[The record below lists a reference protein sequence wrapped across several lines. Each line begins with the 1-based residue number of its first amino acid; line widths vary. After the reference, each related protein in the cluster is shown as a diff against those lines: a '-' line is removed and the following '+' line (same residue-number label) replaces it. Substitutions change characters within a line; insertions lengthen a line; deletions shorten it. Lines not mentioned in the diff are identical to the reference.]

1 MNWQGIPEP
10 FQEWWTKRGKAG
22 WFDVSRIPFDE
33 MEGWSF
39 DEPTGNLVHGSG
51 KFFTVEGLRVTD
63 GDGRGAWT
71 QPVIHQPEF
80 GVLGILVKEFDGVP
94 HCLMQAK
101 MEPGNVNTLQ
111 LSPTVQA
118 TRSNYTRVHGGQPTR
133 YLDHFRGPGRGEVL
147 VDTLQSEQGTWF
159 WHKRNRNMVARV
171 TGDVPLHEDHQWI
184 AWDDLRRMLR
194 IDDLVNM
201 DSRSVIA
208 SLPFPPG
215 TPGSGEAGGR
225 AHHSMGQLLSWFTEA
240 KTRCDWSARLVPL
253 AGVPGWTRSARRI
266 ADDAGDRFEVIAVR
280 VQAGNREVPGWTQP
294 LLAPRGQGLAAFVV
308 RRIDGVPHL
317 LARAGHEP
325 GLLDRVEIAPT
336 VQLPDAAL
344 GGSGG
349 APRFLDLVNGAT
361 RDQVRFDTVLSEEG
375 GRFYHARTRYRL
387 IEVGDEVPVR
397 VPEDFCWMTVSQL
410 MELVGHGH
418 YLNVEARTLLACAR
432 SL

>member
-1 MNWQGIPEP
+1 MTWEGVSEP
-10 FQEWWTKRGKAG
+10 IREWWTKRTRAG
-22 WFDVSRIPFDE
+22 WFDVTPIPFDE

-39 DEPTGNLVHGSG
+39 DASTGNLVHGSG
-51 KFFTVEGLRVTD
+51 RFFSVEGLRVT
-63 GDGRGAWT
+63 GGPGRRAWT

-80 GVLGILVKEFDGVP
+80 GVLGILVKDFDGVP

-101 MEPGNVNTLQ
+101 MEPGNINTLQ

-118 TRSNYTRVHGGQPTR
+118 TRSNYTRVHGGRPTR

-147 VDTLQSEQGTWF
+147 ADSLQSEQGTWF
-159 WHKRNRNMVARV
+159 WHKRNRNMVVRV
-171 TGDVPLHEDHQWI
+171 SEDVAPHEDHQWV

-208 SLPFPPG
+208 SLPFPPDPDDPADLRSG
-215 TPGSGEAGGR
+215 T
-225 AHHSMGQLLSWFTEA
+225 AHHSLGHVLSWFTEA
-240 KTRCDWSARLVPL
+240 KTRCEWSARLVPL

-266 ADDAGDRFEVIAVR
+266 ADDAGERFDVIAVR

-294 LLAPRGQGLAAFVV
+294 LLAPRATGLAAFLV

-336 VQLPDAAL
+336 VQLPDAA
-344 GGSGG
+344 GGG
-349 APRFLDLVNGAT
+349 AATPFLDVVRGAA

-387 IEVGDEVPVR
+387 IEVGDEIPVR
-397 VPEDFCWMTVSQL
+397 VPADFCWTTVSQL
-410 MELVGHGH
+410 RELVGHGH